1 MCSLVIYFSIS
12 VRKIYYS
19 SSIVLRVWSPDHQ
32 IQHHLDP
39 VRNANSWAP
48 NQSYWIRSSAA
59 GAQQS
64 VSKQALQESLV
75 SLGTTALALLIRS
88 YRKQMFIMSKI
99 FSAKSKMVRFSFLHS
114 IKAKFTVFLYVIFF
128 FLNPLMCSIC
138 VFCEAPFNCI
148 SSHFTSMRNNFSGNV
163 LIPTRF

>member
-1 MCSLVIYFSIS
+1 MCPLVTYFSIS

-19 SSIVLRVWSPDHQ
+19 SPIVLRVWSPDHQ
-32 IQHHLDP
+32 FQHHLDP

-48 NQSYWIRSSAA
+48 TQSYWIRSSAA

-64 VSKQALQESLV
+64 VSKQALLESLV
-75 SLGTTALALLIRS
+75 SLGTTALALLVRS

-99 FSAKSKMVRFSFLHS
+99 FSAKSEIVRFSFLRS
-114 IKAKFTVFLYVIFF
+114 IKAKFIVFLYVIFF
-128 FLNPLMCSIC
+128 NPLMCSIC
-138 VFCEAPFNCI
+138 VFCESPCNCI
-148 SSHFTSMRNNFSGNV
+148 SSHFTSMRKNFSSNV

>member
-1 MCSLVIYFSIS
+1 MCLLVIYFSIS

-19 SSIVLRVWSPDHQ
+19 SPIVLRVWSPDHQ

-48 NQSYWIRSSAA
+48 TQSYWIRSSAA

-75 SLGTTALALLIRS
+75 SLGTTALALLVRS

-99 FSAKSKMVRFSFLHS
+99 FSAKSKIVRFSFLHS
-114 IKAKFTVFLYVIFF
+114 TKANFIVFLYVMF
-128 FLNPLMCSIC
+128 FLNLLMCSIC
-138 VFCEAPFNCI
+138 VFCETPFNCI
-148 SSHFTSMRNNFSGNV
+148 SPHFTSMRKNFSGNV